1 MSTTM
6 RVLNFPRTI
15 KDVIQVINIKR
26 NDAKAFRT
34 KNIVKIITDFVS
46 SILGIN
52 KGRGMWKWFI

>member
-1 MSTTM
+1 MSATM

-15 KDVIQVINIKR
+15 KDEIQVINIKR

-52 KGRGMWKWFI
+52 QGRGM

>member
-1 MSTTM
+1 MSATM

-34 KNIVKIITDFVS
+34 KNIVKIISDIVS

-52 KGRGMWKWFI
+52 QGRGM